1 VPRLAAPGWVRD
13 SPLDGAC
20 LGGRVWCPDGR
31 EFEESYVGEQRV
43 VIVSGSTSGIGR
55 AIARRC
61 MASGWAT
68 VVNSRSSA
76 DAGEKLIGGAADAI
90 YVQGDVSR
98 AEDCAVIVAAALD
111 RWGRI
116 DALVNNAATTTVI
129 PHEDVVAADA
139 AVWRRILDVNL
150 VGTWL
155 LISAA
160 LPALRQADPGSIVNI
175 ASVAGLRPVGSSLP
189 YAVSKA
195 GLIHMTTLLAKA
207 LGPAVLVNAIA
218 PGMIETPLTA
228 DWSDAREFIEQHS
241 ALHRTGEP
249 EEVAD
254 LCDWL
259 LKARYTTG
267 ECVSIDG
274 GMRLAL

>member
-1 VPRLAAPGWVRD
+1 VAD
-13 SPLDGAC
+13 
-20 LGGRVWCPDGR
+20 
-31 EFEESYVGEQRV
+31 QRV
-43 VIVSGSTSGIGR
+43 VIVTGSTSGIGR

-61 MASGWAT
+61 AASGWAT
-68 VVNSRSSA
+68 VVNSRSGD
-76 DAGEKLIGGAADAI
+76 DAGKQLAAEFDAEFGDAI
-90 YVQGDVSR
+90 YVRGDVSQ
-98 AEDCAVIVAAALD
+98 AEDCAAIVAAALD

-116 DALVNNAATTTVI
+116 DALVNNAATTSLI
-129 PHEDVVAADA
+129 PHEDVAAADGP
-139 AVWRRILDVNL
+139 VWRRILDVNL
-150 VGTWL
+150 VGPWQM
-155 LISAA
+155 ISAA
-160 LPALRQADPGSIVNI
+160 LPALRQAHPGSVVNI

-195 GLIHMTTLLAKA
+195 ALIHMTTLLARA

-228 DWSDAREFIEQHS
+228 AWSDAREFIEKS
-241 ALHRTGEP
+241 TPLRRTGEP
-249 EEVAD
+249 DEVAD

-259 LKARYTTG
+259 LNARYTTG